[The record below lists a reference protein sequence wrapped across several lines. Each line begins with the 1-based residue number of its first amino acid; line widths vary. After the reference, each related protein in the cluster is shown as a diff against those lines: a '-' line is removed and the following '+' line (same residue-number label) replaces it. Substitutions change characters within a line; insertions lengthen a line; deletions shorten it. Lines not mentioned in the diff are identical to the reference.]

1 MDEQFEETDFRQM
14 APHVPALHHS
24 AGIKNLWAALIQAQA
39 EFKPVV
45 KNKTATV
52 YSQKTGK
59 SFYYKYADLADVLAM
74 ALPVLTRHELGIIQ
88 PNIFVGNQL
97 RVVTHLIH
105 SSGEW
110 MCGDGFA
117 LIETGPRQDV
127 GTDATYNRRYDLC
140 SLLGIVADEDIDAQK
155 DLPPA
160 PAPKAVRQP
169 SPVKT
174 NQVFEPH
181 TFRSEAEQLLDR
193 RDAIIA
199 KIKAIEPDGHVL
211 GQRAKAL
218 FPGHENT
225 KTLTVPDLE
234 QLLEVLEKDKDVQ
247 KPVDVPVTEVQAD
260 VPPNVATMMGKG
272 KVTTAS
278 QLQQGATI
286 GKGLAQRLHKLIGI
300 HKVHTEEDLKREYL
314 DPMGCEHVSDLPR
327 NLYDSLCKWAE
338 GDALKGPNDFDE
350 GEVLKN

>member
-1 MDEQFEETDFRQM
+1 MVEQFEETDFGQ
-14 APHVPALHHS
+14 AVAHVPALHHS
-24 AGIKNLWAALIQAQA
+24 VEIKNLWAALIQAQA

-52 YSQKTGK
+52 YSPKTGK
-59 SFYYKYADLADVLAM
+59 SYYYKYADLADVLAM
-74 ALPVLTRHELGIIQ
+74 ALPVLTKHELGIIQ
-88 PNIFVGNQL
+88 PNIFVANQL

-160 PAPKAVRQP
+160 PALKTVRQP
-169 SPVKT
+169 SPAKT
-174 NQVFEPH
+174 NQFSEPSAP
-181 TFRSEAEQLLDR
+181 RSEAEQLLDR

-199 KIKAIEPDGHVL
+199 KIKAIEPNGRVL
-211 GQRAKAL
+211 SQRAKAL

-234 QLLEVLEKDKDVQ
+234 QLLTALEKNKTSA
-247 KPVDVPVTEVQAD
+247 KPNTVPVADVPTD
-260 VPPNVATMMGKG
+260 IPPNVATMLGEG
-272 KVTTAS
+272 KVTTANR
-278 QLQQGATI
+278 LQEQTI

-300 HKVHTEEDLKREYL
+300 HKVHTEEDLKENIWT
-314 DPMGCEHVSDLPR
+314 H
-327 NLYDSLCKWAE
+327 
-338 GDALKGPNDFDE
+338 
-350 GEVLKN
+350 

>member
-1 MDEQFEETDFRQM
+1 MVEQFEETDFEQKVVSRI
-14 APHVPALHHS
+14 PALHHS
-24 AGIKNLWAALIQAQA
+24 AEIKNLWYALIQAQA

-52 YSQKTGK
+52 FSPKSGKTY
-59 SFYYKYADLADVLAM
+59 YYKYADLADVLAM

-140 SLLGIVADEDIDAQK
+140 SLLGIVADEDIDVQK
-155 DLPPA
+155 DMQSA
-160 PAPKAVRQP
+160 PATKTVRQP
-169 SPVKT
+169 LPVKT
-174 NQVFEPH
+174 SQVSQPEAPS
-181 TFRSEAEQLLDR
+181 SEAEQLLAR
-193 RDAIIA
+193 REAIIA

-211 GQRAKAL
+211 GQRARAL

-225 KTLTVPDLE
+225 RTLVVPDLE
-234 QLLEVLEKDKDVQ
+234 RLLKMLEKDKAAAGSVSIPAEDVL
-247 KPVDVPVTEVQAD
+247 AD
-260 VPPNVATMMGKG
+260 APPNVADMLGEG

-278 QLQQGATI
+278 RLQGTTI

-300 HKVHTEEDLKREYL
+300 HKVHMEEDLKREYL
-314 DPMGCEHVSDLPR
+314 DPLGVEHVSDLPR

-338 GDALKGPNDFDE
+338 GNVQEETVYLNED
-350 GEVLKN
+350 EVLKN

>member
-1 MDEQFEETDFRQM
+1 MVEQFEETDFGQ
-14 APHVPALHHS
+14 AVAHVPALHHS
-24 AGIKNLWAALIQAQA
+24 VEIKNLWAALIQAQA

-52 YSQKTGK
+52 YSPKTGK
-59 SFYYKYADLADVLAM
+59 SYYYKYADLADVLAM
-74 ALPVLTRHELGIIQ
+74 ALPVLTKHELGIIQ
-88 PNIFVGNQL
+88 PNIFVANQL

-160 PAPKAVRQP
+160 PTLKTVRQP
-169 SPVKT
+169 SPAKT
-174 NQVFEPH
+174 NQFSEPSAP
-181 TFRSEAEQLLDR
+181 RSEAEQLLDR

-199 KIKAIEPDGHVL
+199 KIKAIEPNGRVL
-211 GQRAKAL
+211 SQRAKAL

-234 QLLEVLEKDKDVQ
+234 QLLTDLERNKTAA
-247 KPVDVPVTEVQAD
+247 KPDAVIVADVPTD
-260 VPPNVATMMGKG
+260 IPPNVATMLGEG
-272 KVTTAS
+272 KVTTANR
-278 QLQQGATI
+278 LQEQTI

-314 DPMGCEHVSDLPR
+314 DPLGVEHVSDLPR

-338 GDALKGPNDFDE
+338 GNVQGGPSDFDE
-350 GEVLKN
+350 GEVLEN

>member
-1 MDEQFEETDFRQM
+1 MAEQFEETDFEQ
-14 APHVPALHHS
+14 AVSHVPALHHS
-24 AGIKNLWAALIQAQA
+24 AEIKNLWVALIQAQA

-52 YSQKTGK
+52 YSPKSGKTY
-59 SFYYKYADLADVLAM
+59 YYKYADLADVLAM

-155 DLPPA
+155 DLPSA
-160 PAPKAVRQP
+160 PTPKAVRQP
-169 SPVKT
+169 SPTKT
-174 NQVFEPH
+174 NQISEPNVPP
-181 TFRSEAEQLLDR
+181 SEAEQLLDR
-193 RDAIIA
+193 REAIIE
-199 KIKAIEPDGHVL
+199 KIKAIESNGHVL
-211 GQRAKAL
+211 SQRAKTL

-225 KTLTVPDLE
+225 RTLTVADLE
-234 QLLEVLEKDKDVQ
+234 RLLKMLEEEKTAV
-247 KPVDVPVTEVQAD
+247 KPIAVPVADVPAD
-260 VPPNVATMMGKG
+260 VPPNVATMLGEG
-272 KVTTAS
+272 KVTTANR
-278 QLQQGATI
+278 LQGATI

-300 HKVHTEEDLKREYL
+300 HKVHTEEDLKRDYL
-314 DPMGCEHVSDLPR
+314 DPLGVEHVSDLPK

-338 GDALKGPNDFDE
+338 GNVQEGPSDFDE
-350 GEVLKN
+350 GGGA